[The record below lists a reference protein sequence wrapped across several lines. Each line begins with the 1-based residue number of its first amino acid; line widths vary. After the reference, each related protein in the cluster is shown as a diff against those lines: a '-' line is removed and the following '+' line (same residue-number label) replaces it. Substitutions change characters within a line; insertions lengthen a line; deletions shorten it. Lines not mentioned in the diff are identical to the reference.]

1 MFFIYI
7 FSSEQTFME
16 RLVKMS
22 RFMNIDVHRAL
33 IEGVKNEK
41 LLRLRLN
48 ELKYYKKIGLTKIS
62 DINKFNVLQKHR
74 RQKVNETSKKIVNI
88 YFSK

>member
-16 RLVKMS
+16 RLVKLS

-33 IEGVKNEK
+33 IEGIKNEK

-48 ELKYYKKIGLTKIS
+48 ELKYYKKIGLTKLS

-74 RQKVNETSKKIVNI
+74 RQKDKEISKKIVNF
-88 YFSK
+88 YFPK

>member
-1 MFFIYI
+1 
-7 FSSEQTFME
+7 
-16 RLVKMS
+16 MS

-41 LLRLRLN
+41 WLRLRLN
-48 ELKYYKKIGLTKIS
+48 ELRYYKKIGLTKLS
-62 DINKFNVLQKHR
+62 DIYKFNVLQKHR
-74 RQKVNETSKKIVNI
+74 RQKVNEISKKIVNI